1 MMLRWLAANFIRQTA
16 RDKIRDVATE
26 VARKQL
32 GVEAVDEETA
42 QLPPCEIAFIF
53 AVALESD
60 GFVNLLD
67 SRVTTRCASYLEHAG
82 RLNGRSIV
90 VAETGVG
97 ARSAA
102 KATEDVIAVHKPQWI
117 VSAGFAGALA
127 DDLRRG
133 HILMADQLMDLRD
146 NKFSVGFRMDREAI
160 EASRAL
166 HVGRLLSVDGLIRTP
181 DEKRKLAERYGSV
194 ACDMETMAV
203 ATACRREKVR
213 FLSVRVITDTVDDRL
228 PVEVERLVD
237 QKSIAGKLG
246 AATGAVFKRPA
257 CVKDMWHLRED
268 ALKASDRLAKFLVG
282 VVPQL
287 TISTPQQ

>member
-1 MMLRWLAANFIRQTA
+1 MMLRWLVANFIRQTA
-16 RDKIRDVATE
+16 REKIRDVATG
-26 VARKQL
+26 VARREL
-32 GVEAVDEETA
+32 GAGEADQETA
-42 QLPPCEIAFIF
+42 QLPPCEIAFAF
-53 AVALESD
+53 ASAIESD
-60 GFVNLLD
+60 GLVSLLG
-67 SRVTTRCASYLEHAG
+67 SRVATRCASYREHVG
-82 RLNGRSIV
+82 WLDGRSV
-90 VAETGVG
+90 AVAETGVG

-133 HILMADQLMDLRD
+133 HILMADQLADLRD
-146 NKFSVGFRMDREAI
+146 NKLSVGFRMDREAV
-160 EASRAL
+160 EATRGL
-166 HVGRLLSVDGLIRTP
+166 HVGCLLSVDGLVRTP
-181 DEKRKLAERYGSV
+181 NERRELAGRHGAV

-203 ATACRREKVR
+203 ATVCRREKVR
-213 FLSVRVITDTVDDRL
+213 FLSVRVISDAVDDRL

-268 ALKASDRLAKFLVG
+268 ALKATDRLAKFLAG

-287 TISTPQQ
+287 TISTPEQ